1 MNSPAQQSLKFHPD
15 ESREI
20 YELVDELNQVIS
32 HYQASAKLAMMI
44 VCLET
49 SVTGDNE
56 HPRSQEVLVCQNAT
70 QRFEK

>member
-1 MNSPAQQSLKFHPD
+1 MQTRYFGAKMNSPAQQSLADLKSQIAMFHPD

-20 YELVDELNQVIS
+20 YELVAKLNQVIS

-49 SVTGDNE
+49 SV
-56 HPRSQEVLVCQNAT
+56 QEGQ
-70 QRFEK
+70 